1 MKAEMKMAAK
11 NEKRRKSMA
20 ENNGE
25 ISGISVA
32 ISVMAAWQWRKSEN
46 GNGGENNQRKS
57 GEMKI
62 SVPTHHLTKTSKTAI
77 MAAAKANGMK
87 IINNNGVAA

>member
-1 MKAEMKMAAK
+1 
-11 NEKRRKSMA
+11 
-20 ENNGE
+20 
-25 ISGISVA
+25 
-32 ISVMAAWQWRKSEN
+32 
-46 GNGGENNQRKS
+46 
-57 GEMKI
+57 MKI